1 MTTGTGQA
9 GAELPLS
16 HQPIVLVGSD
26 ALAARLVEE
35 LAKLEDV
42 AVGRGA
48 NGAPRNGARA
58 RRRPD
63 ARDAVQRAPS
73 GGPGGWVTVVVADP
87 DGPFV
92 PHLRRSGATIRIG
105 SGRDKAVL
113 EAAGVG
119 TASALV
125 LLADDDT
132 ANLHSALAAREL
144 NDGIRLVIR
153 MFDEKLARRI
163 EGLFGPDCT
172 VLSSSLIAV
181 PSFVDAAL
189 GDGQQLIEI
198 GGRTLNAGPPPT
210 VAGDPLVVLAR
221 TEEAAP
227 EGSALL
233 PDRNCAD
240 AELVLGEP
248 ALPVVAPSRRPR
260 MRWPGGVTR
269 WASARLRWT
278 LAGLSAL
285 VGVGSVVLRQ
295 GLGLSWL
302 DAFYGMVSTLTTG
315 APDGVERA
323 GTAVTLFTAGSMLA
337 GVVLIALITAFA
349 VDDLLGSRLT
359 GAIGPS
365 VGRISGHVVVCGLG
379 TVGLRMVEQLRAAGV
394 PVVGID
400 TDPDA
405 SVAAV
410 ARRLG
415 IPVLRGDASDEH
427 TLRAARAHRARS
439 VVAATDD
446 DVANVEVGLAVWAMD
461 QDLRIVLR
469 LFDQDLSDRITG
481 ALPQAVSLS
490 VSAAAAPVFLAAIL
504 GREVKAAI
512 GHGRSVLL
520 VAEVP
525 VGTGSAADR
534 TPLAELER
542 SGRVRVFGHVR
553 ERDGGRGNGRA
564 GSGRTGGGRTRTLTW
579 NPRLDVEV
587 AGGDTVLLVATR
599 SGLTDVLLRTGATS
613 DVPAAGRSSA
623 RHRAATGP
631 AESGSRPNP
640 AARPTPATVT
650 DAGTGA
656 DAGPGTDAGTG
667 ASADART
674 GQGGE
679 RYRGRGAPAGRRF
692 TPVSARLAGRWRPER
707 VAVPTRW
714 SGWSAVRAI
723 LDRRA
728 DERTLE
734 GPDGDD
740 RGSR

>member
-1 MTTGTGQA
+1 M
-9 GAELPLS
+9 GA
-16 HQPIVLVGSD
+16 D

-35 LAKLEDV
+35 LGKLEDV
-42 AVGRGA
+42 ATGRGPSPA
-48 NGAPRNGARA
+48 PGNGSRLRWRSDVRPSGRPAPS
-58 RRRPD
+58 PD
-63 ARDAVQRAPS
+63 A
-73 GGPGGWVTVVVADP
+73 GPAAWVTVVVPDP

-92 PHLRRSGATIRIG
+92 PHLERSGVRLRTG

-113 EAAGVG
+113 EAAGVA

-125 LLADDDT
+125 LLSDDDVG
-132 ANLHSALAAREL
+132 NLHGALAAREL
-144 NDGIRLVIR
+144 NPDIRLVVRI
-153 MFDEKLARRI
+153 FDEKLARRI
-163 EGLFGPDCT
+163 EGLFGHDCT
-172 VLSSSLIAV
+172 VLSSSLIAA

-198 GGRTLNAGPPPT
+198 GGRTLNAGPPET
-210 VAGDPLVVLAR
+210 VTGTPYVVLAR
-221 TEEAAP
+221 TDASAP
-227 EGSALL
+227 EGTVLL
-233 PDRNCAD
+233 PDRDCTD

-248 ALPVVAPSRRPR
+248 ALPVVGVARRR
-260 MRWPGGVTR
+260 MRWPGGFTR

-285 VGVGSVVLRQ
+285 VGIGSVVLRHD
-295 GLGLSWL
+295 LGLSWL
-302 DAFYGMVSTLTTG
+302 DSFYGMVSTLTTG
-315 APDGVERA
+315 APDGVDDA
-323 GTAVTLFTAGSMLA
+323 GPAVTLFVAGSMLT

-359 GAIGPS
+359 GAFGPS
-365 VGRISGHVVVCGLG
+365 VGRVTDHVVVCGLG

-410 ARRLG
+410 ARRLSV
-415 IPVLRGDASDEH
+415 PVVRGDASDEH

-525 VGTGSAADR
+525 VGAGSLADQQ
-534 TPLAELER
+534 PLSDLEK
-542 SGRVRVFGHVR
+542 SGKVRVFGHVR
-553 ERDGGRGNGRA
+553 DVPAPRNGGRA
-564 GSGRTGGGRTRTLTW
+564 GTGRSRALTW
-579 NPRLDVEV
+579 HPRREEPV
-587 AGGDTVLLVATR
+587 AAGDTVLLVATR
-599 SGLTDVLLRTGATS
+599 AGLTDVLLRTGATS
-613 DVPAAGRSSA
+613 DVPEGGAAEVEEPLP
-623 RHRAATGP
+623 H
-631 AESGSRPNP
+631 
-640 AARPTPATVT
+640 
-650 DAGTGA
+650 
-656 DAGPGTDAGTG
+656 
-667 ASADART
+667 
-674 GQGGE
+674 
-679 RYRGRGAPAGRRF
+679 GAPAGRRF
-692 TPVSARLAGRWRPER
+692 GSVSDRLTGRWR
-707 VAVPTRW
+707 VAVPTRR
-714 SGWSAVRAI
+714 GPWSALRAI

-728 DERTLE
+728 DSYPPPGNSA
-734 GPDGDD
+734 GPTHRFPPPAFSDVQRPQPTPVEKNPVEAPDED
-740 RGSR
+740 PRGLR